1 VAELLVSA
9 GSAGSPDVTEVFER
23 EAVRYDAWF
32 DSPEGR
38 ALLPSEV
45 EAVSMLLKDLPRPV
59 LEVGVGTDRFAE
71 ALRVPYG
78 IDPALGVLRLAR
90 RRGIRVVQARGEVP
104 AVSRPDL
111 RWCVDDHDAVLFE
124 SPSAPTGGTA
134 GAETGRGV
142 VIADI
147 LRDSAWGRWYLE
159 KKLAG
164 HPFYRHATFYTNQE
178 LQGFLTEVGFVLAE
192 VASAVTQVPGGPLYA
207 EPAYKGLEPKASFVC
222 LLGRRA

>member
-1 VAELLVSA
+1 MWFRLGGRSLPF
-9 GSAGSPDVTEVFER
+9 PDRIF
-23 EAVRYDAWF
+23 
-32 DSPEGR
+32 G
-38 ALLPSEV
+38 
-45 EAVSMLLKDLPRPV
+45 
-59 LEVGVGTDRFAE
+59 
-71 ALRVPYG
+71 
-78 IDPALGVLRLAR
+78 GVLMIMTLCFSSPLPLLQEAR
-90 RRGIRVVQARGEVP
+90 RVL
-104 AVSRPDL
+104 RPDG
-111 RWCVDDHDAVLFE
+111 VL
-124 SPSAPTGGTA
+124 
-134 GAETGRGV
+134 

-192 VASAVTQVPGGPLYA
+192 VASAVTQVPGDPLYA